1 MGIVLAGAARCWSL
15 KQPVGGAVMDCKSVM
30 APIKVNLFTDQ
41 TVGEVMDFMV
51 EKHMGLV
58 PVTHRDGT
66 YAGMISGDHLMKYML
81 PRVLTTVGTG
91 VRRASMQ
98 SASYLDESATE
109 IQERL
114 DSLRRRTI
122 GEVLET
128 EAKTVSLGAPL
139 INALMMIKGKQYV
152 VPVVD
157 DAGKL
162 QGAISFFSVLYA
174 LREEYDRE
182 SAERQKA
189 DERAQRG
196 QNSGEHGER
205 NP

>member
-1 MGIVLAGAARCWSL
+1 
-15 KQPVGGAVMDCKSVM
+15 MDCKSVM
-30 APIKVNLFTDQ
+30 APMKVSLYADQ
-41 TVGEVMDFMV
+41 TVGDVMDFMV

-58 PVTHRDGT
+58 PVIHRDGA
-66 YAGMISGDHLMKYML
+66 YAGMISGDHLMKYLL
-81 PRVLTTVGTG
+81 PRVLSTVGTG

-98 SASYLDESATE
+98 TASYLDESAIE

-114 DSLRRRTI
+114 EDLRRRTV

-128 EAKTVSLGAPL
+128 EGKTVAPDAPL

-162 QGAISFFSVLYA
+162 LGAVSFFSVLYA

-182 SAERQKA
+182 TAERQKTA
-189 DERAQRG
+189 ERAKREHK
-196 QNSGEHGER
+196 GEEHMER